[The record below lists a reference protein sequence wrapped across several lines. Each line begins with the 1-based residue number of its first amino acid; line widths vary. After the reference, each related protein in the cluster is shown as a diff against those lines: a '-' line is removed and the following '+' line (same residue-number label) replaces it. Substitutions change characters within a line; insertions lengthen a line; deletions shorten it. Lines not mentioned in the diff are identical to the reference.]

1 MPPVAGRA
9 AGGWSVS
16 TPATCTSSTPS
27 VSCTICRARVEKPD
41 PVSTAAQMT
50 WATEPLTLTVAVETS
65 SVPSA
70 PSMCTMPSA

>member
-1 MPPVAGRA
+1 MASVRGRA

-16 TPATCTSSTPS
+16 TEATCTSSTPS
-27 VSCTICRARVEKPD
+27 VSCTIWRASVEKPW

-50 WATEPLTLTVAVETS
+50 VATPSLTLTVAVETS

-70 PSMCTMPSA
+70 PRTCTMPRA